1 VFKLLSKYRQ
11 QRRLQRK
18 LPEPAEMQMLL
29 AQWLQTPLGQRL
41 LEAEKAQL
49 DAVLNRIFGYHIL
62 QISSS
67 NEASLLAESP
77 VGHKIRF
84 APEYVAG
91 VKQPVADAESLPLA
105 SGTVDAVLI
114 HHALDFT
121 PNSHQL
127 LREATRVI
135 MPGGRLLIIGFNPIS
150 PWGLRKYLRW
160 NNKTPW
166 NARFIS
172 SLRVTDWLK
181 LLEFHVEKVSHGA
194 YLLPI
199 NNAGMVSHADT
210 FERLGS
216 RFFNPLGAF
225 YLIIA
230 SKQVIPVT
238 PVTRRWPR
246 LRSPVLVRPVA
257 ESTTLR
263 ADENKVIKLP
273 RQPHE
278 NPPKISGSRKH
289 SFVKTR

>member
-1 VFKLLSKYRQ
+1 LIKFLSNYRQ
-11 QRRLQRK
+11 HRRLQRK
-18 LPEPAEMQMLL
+18 LPEPAELQILL

-41 LEAEKAQL
+41 LAAEQAQL
-49 DAVLNRIFGYHIL
+49 DPVLSRIFGYHIL

-67 NEASLLAESP
+67 NESSLLAESP
-77 VGHKIRF
+77 VGHKILF

-91 VKQPVADAESLPLA
+91 IKQPVADAESLPLA

-121 PNSHQL
+121 PDSHRL

-160 NNKTPW
+160 HNRTPW

-199 NNAGMVSHADT
+199 NSAGMVSHADA
-210 FERLGS
+210 FERFGS
-216 RFFNPLGAF
+216 RFLNPLGAF

-238 PVTRRWPR
+238 PITRRWPR
-246 LRSPVLVRPVA
+246 LRAPVLVRPVA

-273 RQPHE
+273 RQPYE
-278 NPPKISGSRKH
+278 NPPKTSGSRKP

>member
-1 VFKLLSKYRQ
+1 LIKFLGNYRQ

-18 LPEPAEMQMLL
+18 LPEPAELQILL

-41 LEAEKAQL
+41 LAAEQAQL
-49 DAVLNRIFGYHIL
+49 DPVLSRIFGYHIL

-67 NEASLLAESP
+67 NESSLLAESP
-77 VGHKIRF
+77 VGHKILF

-91 VKQPVADAESLPLA
+91 IKQPVADAESLPLA

-121 PNSHQL
+121 PDSHRL

-160 NNKTPW
+160 HNRTPW

-199 NNAGMVSHADT
+199 NSAGVFHMPMHSSALAAVFLIH
-210 FERLGS
+210 LG
-216 RFFNPLGAF
+216 RF
-225 YLIIA
+225 I
-230 SKQVIPVT
+230 
-238 PVTRRWPR
+238 
-246 LRSPVLVRPVA
+246 
-257 ESTTLR
+257 
-263 ADENKVIKLP
+263 
-273 RQPHE
+273 
-278 NPPKISGSRKH
+278 
-289 SFVKTR
+289 